1 MSVSESLANVAI
13 EPSSSAGCVDQ
24 LPFYKRPRPNAYQF
38 VPNDFASIPVVQH
51 RFKPRPPYVPP
62 PTPPTTTEQVTDGGQ
77 AQQAGIQLG
86 DSIVRINDAD
96 TDNMSLAE
104 AQKRIEAE
112 GADGDLKLAVKK
124 FDEGAADEDGRQQEV
139 SLGRR
144 PQAQLNADR
153 GRFTHQRLCVCWFV
167 SSCL

>member
-13 EPSSSAGCVDQ
+13 EPILKANDAVDQ

-38 VPNDFASIPVVQH
+38 VATDFASIPVVQH
-51 RFKPRPPYVPP
+51 RFKPRPPYIPP
-62 PTPPTTTEQVTDGGQ
+62 PPAPTTEQVTDGGQ

-86 DSIVRINDAD
+86 DSIVRINDTD
-96 TDNMSLAE
+96 TENMSLAE

-124 FDEGAADEDGRQQEV
+124 FDDGAADEDGRQQEV
-139 SLGRR
+139 SLGRK
-144 PQAQLNADR
+144 PQAQLHADR
-153 GRFTHQRLCVCWFV
+153 GMLDGYFLVD
-167 SSCL
+167 